1 MHTSPVP
8 GPLGQKG
15 YFKLSCIGI
24 RAAVVDGLQQER
36 TNDEGWG
43 LMTEYSL
50 YAQFN
55 PMNNS
60 LVTST
65 GYSQWIAFNQMGG
78 ETKTLQ

>member
-15 YFKLSCIGI
+15 NFKLSCIGI
-24 RAAVVDGLQQER
+24 CAAVVDGLQQVR
-36 TNDEGWG
+36 TNDEGRG
-43 LMTEYSL
+43 LVTEYSL

-65 GYSQWIAFNQMGG
+65 RYSQ
-78 ETKTLQ
+78 